1 MEGDE
6 RGYGLWKSRLVS
18 DPNWAE
24 RLLQV
29 FAELRE
35 FGFADILAHLAW
47 PLAVFGK
54 CYEAYDKLLDTS
66 IKPALYL
73 SMLAF

>member
-1 MEGDE
+1 MEGHE
-6 RGYGLWKSRLVS
+6 CGYGLWKSRLVS
-18 DPNWAE
+18 DPDWAE
-24 RLLQV
+24 RLLEIC
-29 FAELRE
+29 AELRE

-47 PLAVFGK
+47 SSTVFGD
-54 CYEAYDKLLDTS
+54 CHEAYEKLLDTS